1 MLTPASSSPVRG
13 APANIPPPD
22 PAFDIAMERLGPF
35 ERKPRIVAGVSGGRD
50 SMALA
55 LMAKAWTDARGGD
68 LLAVTVDH
76 RLRPG
81 SADEAAEAG
90 IRLSRF
96 GIPHRIV
103 VRTGPLATGNGQA
116 AARDARYRLLTGACR
131 DAGALHLLVGHHLED
146 QGETAAM
153 RAERGSGEHGLA
165 AMAPLS
171 ELPEAR
177 LLRPL
182 LARPRSDLE
191 AYLVRLGV
199 AWADDPTNLEPSSA
213 RGRLRSALTAAQLGN
228 MGREAAGRASARR
241 LREDEVADL
250 LVRTV
255 ELHESGIARIDI
267 ARMLASPPGEAAL
280 GRLIATVGGRV
291 HPPRS
296 ARLAGL
302 AARLAKTKS
311 AATLGGCALI
321 PARSGWWCGREAGRV
336 REALKLGPGGQGL
349 WDGRFHVVNPGPS
362 PVAVGRR
369 PRPAPA
375 DARPWPAALDR
386 ALPAF
391 FSEDGRLLESDKSAC
406 GLDYTACPY
415 ATFRPRS
422 ALAGSGFALVSSGA
436 RLN

>member
-1 MLTPASSSPVRG
+1 MLTPA
-13 APANIPPPD
+13 PPD
-22 PAFDIAMERLGPF
+22 PAFDIAMRRLGPF
-35 ERKPRIVAGVSGGRD
+35 ERKPRIVAAVSGGRD

-76 RLRPG
+76 RLRPE

-90 IRLSRF
+90 VRLSRF
-96 GIPHRIV
+96 GIPHRII
-103 VRTGPLATGNGQA
+103 VRAGPLAAGNRQA
-116 AARDARYRLLTGACR
+116 AAREARYRLLARACR
-131 DAGALHLLVGHHLED
+131 DTGALHLLVGHHLED

-153 RAERGSGEHGLA
+153 RAERGSGDHGLA
-165 AMAPLS
+165 AMTPLS
-171 ELPEAR
+171 ELPEMR

-182 LARPRSDLE
+182 LARPRCDLE

-199 AWADDPTNLEPSSA
+199 EWTDDPTNLEPSSA
-213 RGRLRSALTAAQLGN
+213 RARLRAAMTAAQLGN
-228 MGREAAGRASARR
+228 MGCEAAERASSRR
-241 LREDEVADL
+241 LQEEKVAEL
-250 LVRTV
+250 LVQTV
-255 ELHESGIARIDI
+255 ELHKSGIARIDVP
-267 ARMLASPPGEAAL
+267 RMLASPVGEAAL

-302 AARLAKTKS
+302 AARLTETAS

-321 PARSGWWCGREAGRV
+321 PARSGWWCGREAGRI
-336 REALKLGPGGQGL
+336 REVLKLGPGGQGL
-349 WDGRFHVVNPGPS
+349 WDGRFRVVNPGPS

-369 PRPAPA
+369 PRAAPA

-391 FSEDGRLLESDKSAC
+391 LGEDGRRLESGKSTC
-406 GLDYTACPY
+406 GLDETACLY
-415 ATFRPRS
+415 ATFRPRA

>member
-1 MLTPASSSPVRG
+1 MLTPA
-13 APANIPPPD
+13 PPD
-22 PAFDIAMERLGPF
+22 PAFDLAMRRLGPF

-90 IRLSRF
+90 VRLSRF

-103 VRTGPLATGNGQA
+103 VRTGPLAAGNRQA
-116 AARDARYRLLTGACR
+116 AARGARYRLLARACR
-131 DAGALHLLVGHHLED
+131 DSGALHLLVGHHLED

-182 LARPRSDLE
+182 LARPRCDLE

-199 AWADDPTNLEPSSA
+199 EWTDDPTNQEPSSA
-213 RGRLRSALTAAQLGN
+213 RARLRAAMTAAQLGS
-228 MGREAAGRASARR
+228 MGREAAERASSRR
-241 LREDEVADL
+241 LREEKVAEL
-250 LVRTV
+250 LVQTV
-255 ELHESGIARIDI
+255 ELHESGIARIDVP
-267 ARMLASPPGEAAL
+267 RMLASPVGEAAL

-291 HPPRS
+291 HPPRC

-302 AARLAKTKS
+302 AARFTETAS
-311 AATLGGCALI
+311 AATLGGCTLI
-321 PARSGWWCGREAGRV
+321 PARFGWWCGREAGRI
-336 REALKLGPGGQGL
+336 REVLKLGPGGQGL
-349 WDGRFHVVNPGPS
+349 WDGRFLVVNPGPS

-369 PRPAPA
+369 PRGSGGRPPLACC
-375 DARPWPAALDR
+375 ARPRPARLLQRGRPAA
-386 ALPAF
+386 
-391 FSEDGRLLESDKSAC
+391 GI
-406 GLDYTACPY
+406 G
-415 ATFRPRS
+415 
-422 ALAGSGFALVSSGA
+422 
-436 RLN
+436 

>member
-1 MLTPASSSPVRG
+1 MLTP
-13 APANIPPPD
+13 PPPD
-22 PAFDIAMERLGPF
+22 PAFDIAMKRLGPF
-35 ERKPRIVAGVSGGRD
+35 ERRPRIIAAVSGGRD

-76 RLRPG
+76 RLRPE
-81 SADEAAEAG
+81 SADEAVEAG
-90 IRLSRF
+90 VRLSRF

-103 VRTGPLATGNGQA
+103 VRTGPLAAGNRQA
-116 AARDARYRLLTGACR
+116 AARDARYRLLADACR

-171 ELPEAR
+171 ELPDMR

-199 AWADDPTNLEPSSA
+199 GWTDDPTNTEPSSA
-213 RGRLRSALTAAQLGN
+213 RARLRAAMTAAQLGS
-228 MGREAAGRASARR
+228 MGREAAERASSRR
-241 LREDEVADL
+241 QQEERVAEL
-250 LVRTV
+250 LVQAV
-255 ELHESGIARIDI
+255 ELHESGIARIDL
-267 ARMLASPPGEAAL
+267 ARMLAAPLGTAAL

-291 HPPRS
+291 HPPRG

-302 AARLAKTKS
+302 AARLDETMS
-311 AATLGGCALI
+311 AATLGGCALV
-321 PARSGWWCGREAGRV
+321 PARSGWWCGREAGRI
-336 REALKLGPGGQGL
+336 REVLKLLPGGQGL
-349 WDGRFHVVNPGPS
+349 WDGRFHIVNPGPS
-362 PVAVGRR
+362 PVAVGQR
-369 PRPAPA
+369 PRAAPA

-391 FSEDGRLLESDKSAC
+391 FSEDGRRLESGKSVC
-406 GLDYTACPY
+406 GFDETAYPH
-415 ATFRPRS
+415 ATFRPHA
-422 ALAGSGFALVSSGA
+422 ALAGSGFALVSNGA